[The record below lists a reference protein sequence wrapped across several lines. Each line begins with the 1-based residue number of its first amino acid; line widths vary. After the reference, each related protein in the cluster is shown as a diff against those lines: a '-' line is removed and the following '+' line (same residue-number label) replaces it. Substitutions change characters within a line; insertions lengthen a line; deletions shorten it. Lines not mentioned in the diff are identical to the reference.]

1 MQLVYF
7 EAKVIEDKP
16 GVLGTIAN
24 LLAERNINI
33 AAITTGIEGIIPS
46 EVRPKTMRFLVQ
58 VPDEFK
64 LEELKEVLKK
74 LPSIELTAFRKPTPI
89 DVVSLKYGLEAVIAS
104 SKEL

>member
-16 GVLGTIAN
+16 GVLGAIAN

-46 EVRPKTMRFLVQ
+46 EVKPKTMRFLVQ
-58 VPDEFK
+58 MPDNVK
-64 LEELKEVLKK
+64 LDELKNLLKE
-74 LPSIELTAFRKPTPI
+74 LSFIELVAFRKPTPI

>member
-16 GVLGTIAN
+16 GVLGKIAN
-24 LLAERNINI
+24 MLAERNINI

-46 EVRPKTMRFLVQ
+46 EVKPKTIRFLIQ
-58 VPDEFK
+58 VPKEQK
-64 LEELKEVLKK
+64 LDELKETLRQ
-74 LPSIELTAFRKPTPI
+74 LPYIELTAFRKPTPI

-104 SKEL
+104 SKDL